1 MMSISRGKRLVPI
14 VVCSL
19 LLAACGGTGS
29 AGTPGGEGGAVDADV
44 ASYQQVVDDATAEV
58 TDWNGPTSAPTPVE
72 DKEIAV
78 IECAAVVSGCVRQAE
93 GVQQAAELLGWTV
106 TVFDGKGDPVE
117 WNRAATQ
124 AINSGADAIIL
135 AAADPVPMKSS
146 LDLAAE
152 NGIPVGTTG
161 VGIAAWNGV
170 AFDVGADY
178 GYWGEVLG
186 SWIVAD
192 SEGSAQLLQTID
204 KEFASQ
210 NDIAAQM
217 SEVIESCSG
226 CAVAA
231 TEQFVVTDIGNGLG
245 QRIANSLQSNPDIDY
260 VHGAFDSA
268 AADMIP
274 AIKNAGLGERVK
286 VVSCVGA
293 AQNLGFVA
301 DGDVQMVDMVQ
312 DDIYL
317 GFAAVDQL
325 NRIFAGEPLWETPGE
340 SNEKL
345 RYAQGAPS
353 KLLTADNVGD
363 PDSPWVAENDY
374 VAQYSRIWGV

>member
-1 MMSISRGKRLVPI
+1 M
-14 VVCSL
+14 
-19 LLAACGGTGS
+19 T
-29 AGTPGGEGGAVDADV
+29 DV
-44 ASYQQVVDDATAEV
+44 ATYQEVVDEATAPV
-58 TDWNGPTSAPTPVE
+58 TEWSGPTSAPTPVE
-72 DKEIAV
+72 GKEIAV

-93 GVQQAAELLGWTV
+93 GVTQAAELLGWTV

-117 WNRAATQ
+117 WNKAATQ

-146 LDLAAE
+146 LELAAE
-152 NGIPVGTTG
+152 NDIPVGTTG
-161 VGIAAWNGV
+161 VGVAAGNGV

-178 GYWGEVLG
+178 GYWGEALG

-192 SEGSAQLLQTID
+192 SQGSAQVLQTID

-210 NDIAAQM
+210 NDIVAEM
-217 SEVIESCSG
+217 NEVIESCSG
-226 CAVAA
+226 CEVAA

-260 VHGAFDSA
+260 VNGAFDSA

-274 AIKNAGLGERVK
+274 AIKNAGLGDRTK

-293 AQNLGFVA
+293 PQNLGFVA
-301 DGDVQMVDMVQ
+301 DGDVQQVDMVQ

-340 SNEKL
+340 SNDRL

-353 KLLTADNVGD
+353 KLLTAENVDD

-374 VAQYSRIWGV
+374 VAQYSKIWGV